1 MLDSLFNPS
10 SIAVIGA
17 SSVEGKVGNAVLTN
31 LVNGGYSGQI
41 IPVNPKSKEIMGI
54 KCYGSLSEYKGKV
67 DMSVIAI
74 PVKFVK
80 SAVAESISSG
90 AGAVTIITAGF
101 KEVDEE
107 GARLEREIAELCR
120 SRGVRL
126 LGPNVLGVMNTHH
139 KMNATFAHNMPEK
152 GGISIISQSGAV
164 CAAILDWSVS
174 SRLGMSKL
182 ISIGNKADINEIDM
196 LEWLS
201 EDEKTSVIV
210 GYLESIV
217 DGKKF
222 IQTAEKVTSKKPV
235 IMLKVGTT
243 AAGIKAASSHTGSL
257 AGKDVA
263 YGAAFRR
270 SGVIRADSFEQLF
283 DFAKALDMQP
293 LPRGKSVA
301 IVTNAGGPGIICADA
316 VENAGMSVA
325 QLDHQSA
332 TALKKKL
339 PEAASIGNPID
350 VLGDADPDRYH
361 VAIKTAL
368 ESDAVNAVI
377 TILTPQTMT
386 KAFETAKIISELSHA
401 SKPILACFMG
411 GRDVLPGRAELV
423 SKRLPDYT
431 SPERVALSLKAMYEY
446 SLWRERPA
454 RVLTRYSVNRRRVE
468 RILKMY
474 KNMRKSQV
482 GEAEAKKILKAYG
495 FDIPNGELC
504 VSADQAVEM
513 AEYIG
518 YPVAMKIV
526 SRDII
531 HKSDIGGVKI
541 NLQDSEAVRDAYDLM
556 MIRITRILPDVHLE
570 GVYVE
575 EMASKGREVILGMS
589 RDPQFGPMMMFG
601 LGGIFVE
608 VMKDV
613 SFNLAPITKD
623 EAMQMLEATKS
634 YEYLSGIRGQT
645 AVDIESIAI
654 ALQRMSQLVTDFP
667 QIKEMDINPF
677 IVGTMGVQSVAADA
691 RITLS
696 DNWIENEQN
705 R

>member
-1 MLDSLFNPS
+1 MMFDSLFNPS
-10 SIAVIGA
+10 SISIIGA
-17 SSVEGKVGNAVLTN
+17 SSVEGKVGNALLSN
-31 LVNGGYSGQI
+31 LIDGGFDGKI
-41 IPVNPKSKEIMGI
+41 VPVNPKSKEIMGI
-54 KCYGSLSEYKGKV
+54 KCYGSLSEYNEKV
-67 DMSVIAI
+67 DMSVIAV

-90 AGAVTIITAGF
+90 AGAITIITAGF
-101 KEVDEE
+101 KEVDKE

-120 SRGVRL
+120 SKGVRL

-139 KMNATFAHNMPEK
+139 KMNATFAHNMPEQ

-164 CAAILDWSVS
+164 CAAILDWAVS

-201 EDEKTSVIV
+201 EDERTSVIV

-222 IQTAEKVTSKKPV
+222 IQTAERVTSKKPV
-235 IMLKVGTT
+235 IILKVGTT
-243 AAGIKAASSHTGSL
+243 AAGVKAASSHTGSL
-257 AGKDVA
+257 AGTDVA

-316 VENAGMSVA
+316 IENAGMSVA

-368 ESDAVNAVI
+368 ESDAVDAVV

-386 KAFETAKIISELSHA
+386 KAFDTAKTITELSHA

-423 SKRLPDYT
+423 SKKLPDYT

-454 RVLTRYSVNRRRVE
+454 RVLTRYPVNKRRVE
-468 RILKMY
+468 RILKIY
-474 KNMRKSQV
+474 KNMRRSQV
-482 GEAEAKKILKAYG
+482 GEAEAKKILRAYG

-504 VSADQAVEM
+504 VSSDQAVEK

-526 SRDII
+526 SRDIV

-541 NLQDSEAVRDAYDLM
+541 NLKDSEAVRDAYDLM
-556 MIRITRILPDVHLE
+556 MMRITRLLPDIHLE

-634 YEYLSGIRGQT
+634 YEYLLGVRGQ
-645 AVDIESIAI
+645 AEVDIDSIAI

-696 DNWIENEQN
+696 EKWIEND
-705 R
+705 

>member
-1 MLDSLFNPS
+1 
-10 SIAVIGA
+10 
-17 SSVEGKVGNAVLTN
+17 
-31 LVNGGYSGQI
+31 
-41 IPVNPKSKEIMGI
+41 
-54 KCYGSLSEYKGKV
+54 
-67 DMSVIAI
+67 
-74 PVKFVK
+74 
-80 SAVAESISSG
+80 
-90 AGAVTIITAGF
+90 
-101 KEVDEE
+101 
-107 GARLEREIAELCR
+107 
-120 SRGVRL
+120 
-126 LGPNVLGVMNTHH
+126 
-139 KMNATFAHNMPEK
+139 MNATFAHNMPEK

-164 CAAILDWSVS
+164 CAAILDWAVS
-174 SRLGMSKL
+174 QKLGLSKL
-182 ISIGNKADINEIDM
+182 ISIGNKADISEIDM

-201 EDEKTSVIV
+201 EDERTRVIV

-222 IQTAEKVTSKKPV
+222 IQTAERVTSKKPV
-235 IMLKVGTT
+235 IILKVGTT
-243 AAGIKAASSHTGSL
+243 AAGVKAASSHTGSL

-283 DFAKALDMQP
+283 DFAKALDMQL
-293 LPRGKSVA
+293 LPKGKSVA

-316 VENAGMSVA
+316 IENAGMSVA

-361 VAIKTAL
+361 VAVKTAL
-368 ESDAVNAVI
+368 DSDSVDAVI

-386 KAFETAKIISELSHA
+386 KAFETAKIISKLSH
-401 SKPILACFMG
+401 SGKPILACFMG
-411 GRDVLPGRAELV
+411 GRDVLPSRAELV
-423 SKRLPDYT
+423 SSRLPDYT
-431 SPERVALSLKAMYEY
+431 SPERAALSLKAMYEY

-454 RVLTRYSVNRRRVE
+454 RVLTRYPVNRRRVE
-468 RILKMY
+468 RILKIYRTM
-474 KNMRKSQV
+474 KRSQV

-495 FDIPNGELC
+495 FDIPNGEIC
-504 VSADQAVEM
+504 VSADQTVEM

-526 SRDII
+526 SGDII

-541 NLQDSEAVRDAYDLM
+541 NLHNSEAVRDAYDLM
-556 MIRITRILPDVHLE
+556 MMRIKRLLPDIRLE

-634 YEYLSGIRGQT
+634 YEYLSGIRGQA

-654 ALQRMSQLVTDFP
+654 GLQRMSQLVTDFP

-677 IVGTMGVQSVAADA
+677 IVGTAGVQSVAADA

-696 DNWIENEQN
+696 DGWIKNE
-705 R
+705 

>member
-1 MLDSLFNPS
+1 MLDSLFNPF

-31 LVNGGYSGQI
+31 LINGGYTGKI

-54 KCYGSLSEYKGKV
+54 KCYGSLSECDEKV

-90 AGAVTIITAGF
+90 ARAVTLITAGF

-107 GARLEREIAELCR
+107 GARLEKEIAELCR
-120 SRGVRL
+120 SKGVRL

-139 KMNATFAHNMPEK
+139 NMNATFAHNMPEK

-164 CAAILDWSVS
+164 CAAILDWAVS
-174 SRLGMSKL
+174 QKLGLSKL
-182 ISIGNKADINEIDM
+182 ISIGNKADINEIDL

-201 EDEKTSVIV
+201 EDEETGVIV
-210 GYLESIV
+210 GYLENII

-222 IQTAEKVTSKKPV
+222 IQTAERVTSKKPV
-235 IMLKVGTT
+235 IILKVGTT
-243 AAGIKAASSHTGSL
+243 AAGVKAASSHTGSL
-257 AGKDVA
+257 AGTDVA

-270 SGVIRADSFEQLF
+270 SGVIRADSFEELF

-350 VLGDADPDRYH
+350 VLGDADPDRYQ
-361 VAIKTAL
+361 VAVKTAL
-368 ESDAVNAVI
+368 ESDSVDAVI

-386 KAFETAKIISELSHA
+386 KPFETASVISECSDTD
-401 SKPILACFMG
+401 KPLLACFMG
-411 GRDVLPGRAELV
+411 GRDVLPGREKLV

-431 SPERVALSLKAMYEY
+431 SPERAALSLKAMYEY

-454 RVLTRYSVNRRRVE
+454 RVLTRYPVNKRRVE
-468 RILKMY
+468 RILKIY
-474 KNMRKSQV
+474 RNMKRSQV

-495 FDIPNGELC
+495 FDIPNGEIC
-504 VSADQAVEM
+504 VSADQAVET

-518 YPVAMKIV
+518 YPVAMKII

-541 NLQDSEAVRDAYDLM
+541 NLQNSEVVRDAYDLM
-556 MIRITRILPDVHLE
+556 MMRIKRLLPDIRLE

-613 SFNLAPITKD
+613 SFNLAPITKG
-623 EAMQMLEATKS
+623 EAMQMLETTKS
-634 YEYLSGIRGQT
+634 YEYLSGMRGQAT
-645 AVDIESIAI
+645 VDIESIAI

-677 IVGTMGVQSVAADA
+677 IVGTVGIQSVAADA

-696 DNWIENEQN
+696 DNWIENG
-705 R
+705 

>member
-1 MLDSLFNPS
+1 MLDSLFSPS

-17 SSVEGKVGNAVLTN
+17 SSVTGKVGNAVLAN
-31 LVNGGYSGQI
+31 LINGGYTGRI

-54 KCYGSLSEYKGKV
+54 KCYGSIPEYNEKV
-67 DMSVIAI
+67 DMSVIAV

-80 SAVAESISSG
+80 SSVKESIS
-90 AGAVTIITAGF
+90 AGARAVVIITAGF
-101 KEVDEE
+101 KEVNEE
-107 GARLEREIAELCR
+107 GDRLEKEIADICR
-120 SRGVRL
+120 SKGVRL

-152 GGISIISQSGAV
+152 GSISIISQSGAV
-164 CAAILDWSVS
+164 CAAILDWAASR
-174 SRLGMSKL
+174 RLGLSKL
-182 ISIGNKADINEIDM
+182 ISIGNKADINEIDL

-201 EDEKTSVIV
+201 EDEETGVIV
-210 GYLESIV
+210 GYLESII

-222 IQTAEKVTSKKPV
+222 IQTAERVTSKKPV
-235 IMLKVGTT
+235 VILKVGTT
-243 AAGIKAASSHTGSL
+243 TAGVKAASSHTGSL
-257 AGKDVA
+257 AGTDVA

-283 DFAKALDMQP
+283 DYAKAMDMQP

-350 VLGDADPDRYH
+350 VLGDADPERYK
-361 VAIKTAL
+361 VAVKTAL
-368 ESDAVNAVI
+368 DSDSVDAVIA
-377 TILTPQTMT
+377 ILTPQTMT
-386 KAFETAKIISELSHA
+386 KPFETASVISECSDTD
-401 SKPILACFMG
+401 KPLLACFMG
-411 GRDVLPGRAELV
+411 GRDVLPAREELV
-423 SKRLPDYT
+423 SRHLPDYT
-431 SPERVALSLKAMYEY
+431 SPERAVLSLKAMYEY
-446 SLWRERPA
+446 SLWRERPS
-454 RVLTRYSVNRRRVE
+454 RVLTRYPVNRRRVE
-468 RILKMY
+468 RILKIY
-474 KNMRKSQV
+474 RNMKRTQV
-482 GEAEAKKILKAYG
+482 GEADAKKMLKAYG
-495 FDIPNGELC
+495 FNIPNGEVC
-504 VSADQAVEM
+504 VSAEQAVET

-526 SRDII
+526 SKDIV

-541 NLQDSEAVRDAYDLM
+541 NLQNSEAVRDAYDLM
-556 MIRITRILPDVHLE
+556 IMRIKRLLPDIPLE

-589 RDPQFGPMMMFG
+589 RDLQFGPMMMFG

-623 EAMQMLEATKS
+623 EAMQMLKATKS
-634 YEYLSGIRGQT
+634 YEYLTGIRGQA

-654 ALQRMSQLVTDFP
+654 GLQRMSQLVTDFP

-677 IVGTMGVQSVAADA
+677 IVGPVGAQSVAADA

-696 DNWIENEQN
+696 DNWIKNE
-705 R
+705 